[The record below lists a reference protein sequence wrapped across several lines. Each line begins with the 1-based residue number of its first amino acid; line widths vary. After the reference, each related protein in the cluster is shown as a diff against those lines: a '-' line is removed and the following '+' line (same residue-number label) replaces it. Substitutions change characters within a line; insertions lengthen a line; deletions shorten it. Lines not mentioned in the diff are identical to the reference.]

1 MDRFPGILRFPT
13 YFHEGDKEVWM
24 YEDGLLQ
31 LANGTGLIL
40 KGECYRVVDSW
51 MSFDHHGRFDDGM
64 HIFLEVAK
72 DKDNRVKQLAPDYF
86 R

>member
-1 MDRFPGILRFPT
+1 MREMPGIHRLPT
-13 YFHEGDKEVWM
+13 VFHHDDKEVWR
-24 YEDGLLQ
+24 YEDGLIQ
-31 LANGTGLIL
+31 LATGTGIIL
-40 KGECYRVVDSW
+40 GGERYRVVDSW